1 MKVFISG
8 VVSLYLGA
16 YYQTWGAE
24 KLNLGEKNKQI
35 DGWTREL
42 VNPEA

>member
-1 MKVFISG
+1 MKVFILG

-24 KLNLGEKNKQI
+24 KLNLGKKIKQI
-35 DGWTREL
+35 DGWMREL
-42 VNPEA
+42 VNLEA